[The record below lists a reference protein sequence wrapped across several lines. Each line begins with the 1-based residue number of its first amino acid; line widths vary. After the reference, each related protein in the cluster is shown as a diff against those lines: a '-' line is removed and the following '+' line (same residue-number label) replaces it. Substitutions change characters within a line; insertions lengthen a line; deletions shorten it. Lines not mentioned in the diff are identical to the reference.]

1 MEVLIMNLPNN
12 LPAQLFPDEIW
23 VPVTENALPNI
34 QPWYVVSNYGR
45 VFNFK
50 DSRFIVPS
58 EATHHLYCHFRI
70 FENGK
75 SIDGHKTLQRAM
87 MISFNYFPGCENY
100 EVDHIDECSYNN
112 QLFNMQWL
120 TREQN
125 IFKFH
130 NSYYNRYINQLQ
142 QEKGNSGDFFI
153 NYYERNRLA
162 VQPPILIH
170 PCVFNPIPGSPYEV
184 FAFVKGF
191 GSRYVISNMG
201 RIFDRLNG
209 WFCVTFRIKGEK
221 YLYCYEI
228 KDYVPLAMMKAFN
241 YVPGCENFSVNFKD
255 GVTFNNYLPN
265 LKWKMEDFNAEYGE
279 NANCGSN
286 SYMATVT
293 EDEVRKACQLMQDTD
308 LTYNE
313 IAEIIGGNMNKPIL
327 SKIKMGKCWRHISKD
342 YNFKIEKALR
352 YDEETKQKTIEML
365 KSGKYTRK
373 QIMETLNIESI
384 NYIARLKR
392 KIANGEL

>member
-1 MEVLIMNLPNN
+1 MNLPDN
-12 LPAQLFPDEIW
+12 LPAQLFPDEVW
-23 VPVTENALPNI
+23 VPVTENVLTNI
-34 QPWYVVSNYGR
+34 QPWYAVSNYGR

-50 DSRFIVPS
+50 DSRFIVPT
-58 EATHHLYCHFRI
+58 EATNHLYCHFRA

-75 SIDGHKTLQRAM
+75 SLDKHKTLQRVM

-153 NYYERNRLA
+153 HYYNQDRLV

-170 PCVFNPIPGSPYEV
+170 PCVFDPIPGSPYEV

-265 LKWKMEDFNAEYGE
+265 LEWKMEDFNAEYGE
-279 NANCGSN
+279 TANCGSN
-286 SYMATVT
+286 SYMSTVT

-313 IAEIIGGNMNKPIL
+313 IAKIVGGNMSKSIL
-327 SKIKMGKCWRHISKD
+327 TRIKLGNSWKHISKD
-342 YNFKIEKALR
+342 FKFKSKTKTVYPPEIDQKAA
-352 YDEETKQKTIEML
+352 EMIKQGFLL
-365 KSGKYTRK
+365 KDIAK
-373 QIMETLNIESI
+373 ELNIGYSGYLTRI
-384 NYIARLKR
+384 KKKVLK
-392 KIANGEL
+392 GEL